1 MKIISWN
8 LLYRAGAAAAEIGAL
23 IEREKPDLFLMQEAT
38 QSIHRLPKLVGGK
51 FYELPWNG
59 KSYSLAAWAPND
71 DLSMSALDLPYSNL
85 PGKFPP
91 RVAQLLTFEGMSV
104 ANVHLSHGQ
113 LLNRRQLRTIA
124 DAVSGPLAIIG
135 DFNLLG
141 RVVMRGFDDVGPRQ
155 TTHMAKRMM
164 PLRLDRCL
172 VRGLDCVEVDTFD
185 RGRSDH
191 RPIMLR
197 LEKSGPQRVG
207 YTSLQISES

>member
-38 QSIHRLPKLVGGK
+38 RSIHRLPKLVGGQ

-59 KSYSLAAWAPND
+59 KSYSLAAWAPD
-71 DLSMSALDLPYSNL
+71 GGLSMSALDLPYSNM

-91 RVAQLLTFEGMSV
+91 RVAQLLSFEGMSV
-104 ANVHLSHGQ
+104 VNVHLSHGQ

-124 DAVSGPLAIIG
+124 GAVSGPLAIIG
-135 DFNLLG
+135 DFNALG
-141 RVVMRGFDDVGPRQ
+141 RVVMRGFEDVGPRR
-155 TTHMAKRMM
+155 TTHVAKRMM

-172 VRGLDCVEVDTFD
+172 VRGLECTEADTFE

-197 LEKSGPQRVG
+197 LAMPGSQRVG
-207 YTSLQISES
+207 HTGLQISES